1 MNQIQK
7 QMSKLPIQC
16 IVRSAKH
23 DRHLNMEND
32 RRLFYPL
39 QEKTRATIS
48 YRNDVSWGGKS
59 NRHIFLG
66 WGHIHKVLFEILRL
80 IFHVFL
86 VF

>member
-23 DRHLNMEND
+23 DRHLNIEND

-39 QEKTRATIS
+39 QEKNRATIS
-48 YRNDVSWGGKS
+48 YRNDVS
-59 NRHIFLG
+59 
-66 WGHIHKVLFEILRL
+66 
-80 IFHVFL
+80 
-86 VF
+86 

>member
-48 YRNDVSWGGKS
+48 YRNDVS
-59 NRHIFLG
+59 
-66 WGHIHKVLFEILRL
+66 
-80 IFHVFL
+80 
-86 VF
+86 